1 MTGVETITITDPA
14 RLIRHRKQIDP
25 AVLRELK
32 GQVLTADELKG
43 HFGYAR
49 TTALS
54 DTQLK
59 RHVEAVV
66 TPKRSTNRRAGVRW
80 RVL

>member
-1 MTGVETITITDPA
+1 MRLKVTGIETIEITDPG
-14 RLIRHRKQIDP
+14 RLIRRRKEIDP
-25 AVLRELK
+25 QILRELK

-59 RHVEAVV
+59 RHVEAVIV
-66 TPKRSTNRRAGVRW
+66 HRHTRW